1 MTPYSRAPKK
11 RFLVP
16 LSLFAASAVLLSG
29 CAIDSGNGSAPSG
42 EAQTGGTLK
51 VGSNGD
57 NDHLDPAL
65 TSYVPTQNFIR
76 ATSRQLLSYEASTDE
91 NTRIQVKADLAEE
104 IPEATNNGKTYTFT
118 LKEGANWN
126 APDGARQIV
135 AEDVVR
141 GFKRLCNPY
150 RSSPL
155 LGYFQSLLTGMDEYC
170 EGFAKI
176 DPKPEPMAKYI
187 NSAQIP
193 GVRALDE
200 RTVEFTLKEPAGDF
214 IYMLTLATASPAPEE
229 VLDYLPDS
237 PEYRENFVASGPYTI
252 GEYTADKSLK
262 LVRNEAWKAETDP
275 LRPAYV
281 DSIEMTMGLSADAV
295 TQQLQAGTL
304 DMSFDTGLAPSVAAQ
319 LAAAKDPNFS
329 TVDAGSVNPFL
340 WINVTS
346 PSNDG
351 ALADKKVREAIQ
363 YATDKASVV
372 QTLGGEAVA
381 KVQNGIFGPG
391 VLGYHDFDLYP
402 TPDHKGDPAKAK
414 ALLAEAGYPDGI
426 TLKMP
431 YRNKDIEPQIAQTL
445 QAGFEKAGI
454 KIELIPV
461 SPTDYYTEFLV
472 NREGTKSGKWDIA
485 PMGWSPDWQGGAA
498 RSVFQP
504 LFTYNG
510 TESTYNL
517 TNYDNKEA
525 DKLAA
530 QAVQEPDPAKAQ
542 ELWAQVDELIM
553 GDSIIVPIAAPTS
566 RLYHSK
572 RVQNFQPYALSTQG
586 DWTNAWIQD

>member
-1 MTPYSRAPKK
+1 MTPQK
-11 RFLVP
+11 RLLAP
-16 LSLFAASAVLLSG
+16 LSLFAASALLLSG
-29 CAIDSGNGSAPSG
+29 CAIESGNSSQPTG
-42 EAQTGGTLK
+42 EAQVGGTLK

-65 TSYVPTQNFIR
+65 ITYVPTQNFVR
-76 ATSRQLLSYEASTDE
+76 ATNRQLLNYESSTDE

-104 IPEATNNGKTYTFT
+104 VPEATNDGKTYTFT
-118 LKEGANWN
+118 IKEGANWDT
-126 APDGARQIV
+126 PDGPRQIV
-135 AEDVVR
+135 ADDVVR

-170 EGFAKI
+170 AGFAKVKPL
-176 DPKPEPMAKYI
+176 PKPMAEYI
-187 NSAQIP
+187 NSAKLP
-193 GVRALDE
+193 GVRAVDE
-200 RTVEFTLKEPAGDF
+200 RTVEFNLNVPAGDF
-214 IYMLTLATASPAPEE
+214 LYMLTLATASPAPEE

-237 PEYRENFVASGPYTI
+237 PEYRKNFISSGPYTV

-262 LVRNEAWKAETDP
+262 LVRNDAWKPETDT
-275 LRPAYV
+275 LRHAYV

-295 TQQLQAGTL
+295 TQQMQAGTL

-319 LAAAKDPNFS
+319 MAATKDPNFS
-329 TVDAGSVNPFL
+329 TMNSGAVNPFL
-340 WINVTS
+340 WINEDS
-346 PSNDG
+346 PSNGG

-372 QTLGGEAVA
+372 QTLGGDSVA

-391 VLGYHDFDLYP
+391 VLGFHDFDLYP
-402 TPDHKGDPAKAK
+402 TPDHKGDPEKAK
-414 ALLAEAGYPDGI
+414 QLLAEAGYPQGI

-445 QAGFEKAGI
+445 QAGFEKASI

-461 SPTDYYTEFLV
+461 SPTDYYTKYLTNHES
-472 NREGTKSGKWDIA
+472 TKAGKWDIA

-504 LFTYNG
+504 LYTYNG
-510 TESTYNL
+510 TENTFNL
-517 TNYDNKEA
+517 TDYDNKEA

-530 QAVQEPDPAKAQ
+530 QAVQESDQAKAQ
-542 ELWAQVDELIM
+542 KLWEQVDETVM
-553 GDSIIVPIAAPTS
+553 GDSIVVPVAAPTS

-572 RVQNFQPYALSTQG
+572 RVQNFQPYAMATQG
-586 DWTNAWIQD
+586 DWTNVWLQD